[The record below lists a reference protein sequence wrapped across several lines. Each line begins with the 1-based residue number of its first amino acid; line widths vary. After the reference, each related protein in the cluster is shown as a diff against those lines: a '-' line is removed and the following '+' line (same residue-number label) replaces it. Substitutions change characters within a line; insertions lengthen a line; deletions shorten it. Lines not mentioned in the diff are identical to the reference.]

1 MINTFF
7 KYVWR
12 NIVFF
17 LCLIF
22 ILSILIISIIWIVE
36 IGEFLNPGEPNSN
49 AEVIKLA
56 LSIIGG
62 VGVLLGLYIAHKR
75 AVITEKTVANQSK
88 QLVHAQKSQI
98 DERFHK
104 AIEHLGSDKDVVIM
118 GGVAVLHQIAIDN
131 SKNYAEVVFNILTS
145 YIRTSTNV
153 FKVETKEVKH
163 TVIQMIVDYLFKNV
177 HSKNYPYSNLKA
189 NLQSTNLSTINLND
203 SVIIDANLFN
213 SFLPSLKNVYFK
225 GSNVSS
231 CDFLHAT
238 IENCIFDETDLSSS
252 NFYVS
257 SIISTKVSFK
267 ELINLLFIESELKDV
282 AVKKSEVFK
291 LEAYNCKIDNLKLED
306 TVLLDANLTGCEISD
321 LDLSKIDSLINLK
334 LIGSNLYNC
343 KIALQYQKIDFRGV
357 GKINDLFSFKKI
369 RIQKSLTEKLI
380 EKVGLEVDF
389 SGVQFTSKKSFDNC
403 ITKSLTKEEANKLIQ
418 EFDKI
423 SIVGKHKQYH
433 TDAMKVYNVIRA
445 K

>member
-1 MINTFF
+1 MIYSIC
-7 KYVWR
+7 KYLWR

-17 LCLIF
+17 LSLLFILAILIF
-22 ILSILIISIIWIVE
+22 SSGWIVE
-36 IGEFLNPGEPNSN
+36 IGEYLYPKEPNSN
-49 AEVIKLA
+49 AEVVKLA

-88 QLVHAQKSQI
+88 QLEHAQKSQI
-98 DERFHK
+98 DERFK
-104 AIEHLGSDKDVVIM
+104 NAVEHLGSEKDVVIM

-153 FKVETKEVKH
+153 FKVETKEIKH

-177 HSKNYPYSNLKA
+177 HSKNYPYNNLRA
-189 NLQSTNLSTINLND
+189 NLQSTNLSSINLNN

-213 SFLPSLKNVYFK
+213 SFLPSLKNVHLK

-238 IENCIFDETDLSSS
+238 IENCFFDETDFSSS
-252 NFYVS
+252 KFYVS
-257 SIISTKVSFK
+257 RIISTKFNFK
-267 ELINLLFIESELKDV
+267 ELIDLLFIESEINNV
-282 AVKKSEVFK
+282 AIEKSEVFK

-306 TVLLDANLTGCEISD
+306 SELLGANLTGCEISD
-321 LDLSKIDSLINLK
+321 LDLSKIDSHNNLK

-343 KIALQYQKIDFRGV
+343 KIALQHQKIDFRGI
-357 GKINDLFSFKKI
+357 GKIKDLYAFKKV
-369 RIQKSLTEKLI
+369 RIQKSLAEKLI
-380 EKVGLEVDF
+380 DKVGLEVDF
-389 SGVQFTSKKSFDNC
+389 SGIQFASKKSFDKC
-403 ITKSLTKEEANKLIQ
+403 ITKSLTKEEADKVIQ

-423 SIVGKHKQYH
+423 SIVGKHKRYH
-433 TDAMKVYNVIRA
+433 TDAMKIYNVIRV